1 MQPRFFFYSIVLS
14 SLGLGVALLSQ
25 HVFDMRPCAW
35 CVFQRL
41 LLIIIFA
48 FSIFGYLVS
57 SFKLH
62 FLSQIFATFSVL
74 TSLGGILAA
83 WYQYTVAAKLF
94 SCDLTFADRFMT
106 QSGLDSAIPWLFG
119 IYSTCMDASVHV
131 FGLEYALWALILFA
145 ILGLLM
151 IYALLHSLYRS

>member
-14 SLGLGVALLSQ
+14 SLGLSIALLSQ
-25 HVFDMRPCAW
+25 HIFDMRPCAW

-41 LLIIIFA
+41 LLLAIFA
-48 FSIFGYLVS
+48 LSIFGYLVS
-57 SFKLH
+57 SFKLR
-62 FLSQIFATFSVL
+62 FLSQIFATLSIL
-74 TSLGGILAA
+74 TSLGGILSA
-83 WYQYTVAAKLF
+83 WYQYTVAARLF

-119 IYSTCMDASVHV
+119 IYSTCMDASVYV

-145 ILGLLM
+145 IVALLTL
-151 IYALLHSLYRS
+151 YALFRSRYNS